1 MNHKLTTGK
10 PELHPIPV
18 KSPWYQIGIDFVG
31 PLCPEADDGSHYILT
46 ISDYFTKSVEV
57 IPTFDNPMHYKVGQL
72 VMKKDFTLVRE
83 MEENWKLDFWVHIPS
98 SVLPHG
104 TYKLADPAITDNQ
117 GVTIQATGSHLK
129 PYNKPGPTDY
139 QMDKPPIERELPQDD
154 KNSETVSILN
164 RYHDSAFKPSLD
176 HLSIEPLEPAFVG
189 CSFQL
194 EESIPPPPPTS
205 SNAELSTER
214 NLNLSISVENIGQP
228 IFTSSPVIGTQPYS
242 TERNLSL
249 LKDVDQPSSPVIES
263 KPYSTERNLSLLKD
277 LDQHILTSS
286 PVIEKRTN
294 QPSGSMF
301 TRSPVKRKLH
311 FIEKGQN
318 HAAHELMMN
327 VKHIDSYTGRVHVQR
342 MDVSIKLHLHN
353 YTRLVRTYTTNG
365 YFSRFVP
372 TTK

>member
-1 MNHKLTTGK
+1 
-10 PELHPIPV
+10 
-18 KSPWYQIGIDFVG
+18 
-31 PLCPEADDGSHYILT
+31 
-46 ISDYFTKSVEV
+46 
-57 IPTFDNPMHYKVGQL
+57 
-72 VMKKDFTLVRE
+72 
-83 MEENWKLDFWVHIPS
+83 
-98 SVLPHG
+98 
-104 TYKLADPAITDNQ
+104 
-117 GVTIQATGSHLK
+117 
-129 PYNKPGPTDY
+129 
-139 QMDKPPIERELPQDD
+139 MDKPPIERELPQDD
-154 KNSETVSILN
+154 KNSETVSISN

-205 SNAELSTER
+205 SNAELSAKR

-249 LKDVDQPSSPVIES
+249 LKDV
-263 KPYSTERNLSLLKD
+263 
-277 LDQHILTSS
+277 DQHILTSS

-327 VKHIDSYTGRVHVQR
+327 VKQLNKVKQSSPKVINLAYSPKKASGYIRVQHKKLLWVDNNIVKLSTADRAVIKSPMGWLHGDIIDAAQNILSQQFGIPGFQS
-342 MDVSIKLHLHN
+342 VSLGPWYNFNVMLEEFIQILHN
-353 YTRLVRTYTTNG
+353 GKNHWITISTIGAKHPEVFVLTAYTIGHQILSNSRLLP
-365 YFSRFVP
+365 YFRLMR
-372 TTK
+372 K